1 VQDTRY
7 SLGSLWAGIRAE
19 LRGVRADRAGRRALR
34 RDLAF
39 AAPRDIIELE
49 AIIERYPEDET
60 ADIRQVLRERRLDRE
75 LSCAG
80 ASVPGR
86 GIS

>member
-1 VQDTRY
+1 MQDTRY
-7 SLGSLWAGIRAE
+7 SLGPLWAGIRAE
-19 LRGVRADRAGRRALR
+19 LRGARAAREARRALR

-39 AAPRDIIELE
+39 AAPRDFIELE

-80 ASVPGR
+80 ARVPGS